1 MLARSGHAIQS
12 QGKEL
17 KGLSVGRLNLRNPAA
32 VQRYKLFSTYQLR
45 IITVKTRRWAQT
57 CRAATLKP

>member
-1 MLARSGHAIQS
+1 MLAASGHAIQS

-17 KGLSVGRLNLRNPAA
+17 KRLSVGRLNLCNPAA
-32 VQRYKLFSTYQLR
+32 VQPYKLLSTYQLR